1 MRRIRLGVN
10 VDHVATIRQQRDTL
24 YPDPVTAAALAE
36 LAGADQITVH
46 LREDRRHIQER
57 DLAILRQTV
66 QTVLNLEMAATPEM
80 QKIAMETSPDV
91 VTLVPEKRQERTTE
105 GGLDVVGAGR
115 SLGHYVSML
124 REAGITVSLFIDP
137 EDAQVD
143 ASAAV
148 GAQAVE
154 LHTGDYCEADS
165 DSLRG
170 RELRRLQRAS
180 TRAAKAGLIV
190 VAGHGLDYV
199 NTRAL
204 CGIPEIEEVNIGHS
218 IIARAVLVGLPQAV
232 QEMIDILRESEA
244 GDDD

>member
-1 MRRIRLGVN
+1 
-10 VDHVATIRQQRDTL
+10 
-24 YPDPVTAAALAE
+24 
-36 LAGADQITVH
+36 
-46 LREDRRHIQER
+46 
-57 DLAILRQTV
+57 
-66 QTVLNLEMAATPEM
+66 
-80 QKIAMETSPDV
+80 

-105 GGLDVVGAGR
+105 GGLDVVGTGK
-115 SLGHYVSML
+115 SLRHYVSML

-199 NTRAL
+199 NTRAV